1 MKITKEDLQQI
12 IKEELTVVLE
22 EDILQEDTSADE
34 LIKHYKAL
42 SWHDWHN
49 TMINLL
55 KSLEGADQSNVKSAI
70 DAVIRMGNVHYGLTQ
85 DLKDILKN
93 LK

>member
-1 MKITKEDLQQI
+1 MKITKSQLKEL

-22 EDILQEDTSADE
+22 EDILQEGTSADE

-42 SWHDWHN
+42 SWRNWQD

-55 KSLEGADQSNVKSAI
+55 KSLEGADQSDVKSAI
-70 DAVIRMGNVHYGLTQ
+70 GAVVRMGNEHYGLTQ
-85 DLKDILKN
+85 DLKNILKN